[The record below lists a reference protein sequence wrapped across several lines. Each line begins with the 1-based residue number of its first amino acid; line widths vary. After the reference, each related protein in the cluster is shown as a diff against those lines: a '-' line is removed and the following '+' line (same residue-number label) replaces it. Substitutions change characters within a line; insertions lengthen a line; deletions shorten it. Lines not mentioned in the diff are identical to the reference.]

1 MLNFRG
7 VGVHYIFS
15 MHWVML
21 PGTFSKKHPCGSRNR
36 PEENSAPPFLQ
47 KRRVES
53 LISPLKIEDVEE
65 NLVANLA
72 NWPTLWPRY
81 CLFALISASKLLLGS
96 TCFLG
101 EKYRTTTLFQLELGS
116 PHFSTSTPRPPNIP
130 NILSYNE
137 KFEETTPQT
146 KK

>member
-21 PGTFSKKHPCGSRNR
+21 PGTFSKKKNLAAQEIGRKK
-36 PEENSAPPFLQ
+36 NSAPPFLQ

-101 EKYRTTTLFQLELGS
+101 EKYRTTTLFHRVKHSL
-116 PHFSTSTPRPPNIP
+116 HDT
-130 NILSYNE
+130 
-137 KFEETTPQT
+137 EESRATTEAGYISDGI
-146 KK
+146 

>member
-7 VGVHYIFS
+7 VGVHHIFS

-21 PGTFSKKHPCGSRNR
+21 PGTFSKKNTLAAQEIGRTK
-36 PEENSAPPFLQ
+36 NSAPPFLQ

-81 CLFALISASKLLLGS
+81 CLFGGTAQIFSFAPKM
-96 TCFLG
+96 
-101 EKYRTTTLFQLELGS
+101 QL
-116 PHFSTSTPRPPNIP
+116 
-130 NILSYNE
+130 
-137 KFEETTPQT
+137 
-146 KK
+146 